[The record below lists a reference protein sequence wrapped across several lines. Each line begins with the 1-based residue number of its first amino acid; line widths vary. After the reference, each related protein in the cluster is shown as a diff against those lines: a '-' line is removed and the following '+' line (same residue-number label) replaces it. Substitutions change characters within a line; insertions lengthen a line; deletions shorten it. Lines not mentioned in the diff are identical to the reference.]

1 MPSPLDSLDVQ
12 LIEHLMQDGRLSSAA
27 LARALGVSERTARY
41 RLQRLLEQG
50 LIRVVAM
57 PIPSRLGYT
66 VVADVFIQVE
76 PGSISSVAERL
87 ATFES
92 VTYVGCSMGESD
104 ISVQVV
110 GHDNREV
117 YAFVTDVIGRLPG
130 VRKTTTV
137 IVPVILK
144 DVYQWR
150 VPRASWGNAEPSP
163 EGGTGPCTR
172 RWHVS
177 GGRHHPATGLPM
189 SPRGRAR
196 E

>member
-12 LIEHLMQDGRLSSAA
+12 LIEHLMQDGRMSSAA

-57 PIPSRLGYT
+57 PIPSRLGYS

-76 PGSISSVAERL
+76 PGSIQPVAEEL
-87 ATFES
+87 ARCEC

-104 ISVQVV
+104 VSVQVV
-110 GHDNREV
+110 GHDNQEV
-117 YAFVTDVIGRLPG
+117 YAFVTDVIGRLPA

-137 IVPVILK
+137 IVPLILK
-144 DVYQWR
+144 DVYEWR
-150 VPRASWGNAEPSP
+150 VPKAYCATAEAGPEVGLASPPGA
-163 EGGTGPCTR
+163 
-172 RWHVS
+172 
-177 GGRHHPATGLPM
+177 
-189 SPRGRAR
+189 GRAR
-196 E
+196 A

>member
-76 PGSISSVAERL
+76 PGSIQPVAEEL
-87 ATFES
+87 ARCEC

-104 ISVQVV
+104 VSVQVI

-130 VRKTTTV
+130 VRRTTTV

-150 VPRASWGNAEPSP
+150 VPKASWGDADPSP
-163 EGGTGPCTR
+163 GDEVDRAPGAGRPR
-172 RWHVS
+172 RPSHLTA
-177 GGRHHPATGLPM
+177 RPPE
-189 SPRGRAR
+189 SPK
-196 E
+196 

>member
-1 MPSPLDSLDVQ
+1 MPTPLDRLDVR
-12 LIEHLMQDGRLSSAA
+12 LIEQLMKDGRMSSAA

-41 RLQRLLEQG
+41 RLQRLLDQG

-57 PIPSRLGYT
+57 PIPARLGYS

-76 PGSISSVAERL
+76 PGNIQSVAQEL
-87 ATFES
+87 AQCEC

-104 ISVQVV
+104 ISVQVI

-130 VRKTTTV
+130 VRRTTTV
-137 IVPVILK
+137 IVPLILK

-150 VPRASWGNAEPSP
+150 VPETSCADPGPGPVGERSHP
-163 EGGTGPCTR
+163 TGAGDVLR
-172 RWHVS
+172 
-177 GGRHHPATGLPM
+177 
-189 SPRGRAR
+189 
-196 E
+196 

>member
-1 MPSPLDSLDVQ
+1 MPSPFDALDVQ
-12 LIEHLMQDGRLSSAA
+12 LIDHLMQDGRMTSAA
-27 LARALGVSERTARY
+27 LARELGVSERTARY

-57 PIPSRLGYT
+57 PIPARLGFT

-150 VPRASWGNAEPSP
+150 VPKASWGDAKLSPGDEVDRAPGAGRPRRPSHPTARPP
-163 EGGTGPCTR
+163 E
-172 RWHVS
+172 
-177 GGRHHPATGLPM
+177 
-189 SPRGRAR
+189 SPT
-196 E
+196 

>member
-1 MPSPLDSLDVQ
+1 MPSPLDALDAK
-12 LIEHLMQDGRLSSAA
+12 LIEHLMQDGRMSSAA

-41 RLQRLLEQG
+41 RLQRLLDQG

-76 PGSISSVAERL
+76 PGSIQPVAEEL
-87 ATFES
+87 ARCEC

-104 ISVQVV
+104 VSVQVI

-130 VRKTTTV
+130 VRRTTTV

-150 VPRASWGNAEPSP
+150 VPKAFCTTAEAGP
-163 EGGTGPCTR
+163 EGGL
-172 RWHVS
+172 
-177 GGRHHPATGLPM
+177 A
-189 SPRGRAR
+189 SPPGASRALR
-196 E
+196 

>member
-1 MPSPLDSLDVQ
+1 MPSPLDRLDVQ
-12 LIEHLMQDGRLSSAA
+12 LIEHLMQDGRMPSAA

-41 RLQRLLEQG
+41 RLQRLLDQG

-57 PIPSRLGYT
+57 PIPARLGYS
-66 VVADVFIQVE
+66 VVADVFIQAE
-76 PGSISSVAERL
+76 PARIQPVAEEL
-87 ATFES
+87 ARCEC

-104 ISVQVV
+104 VSVQVI

-137 IVPVILK
+137 IVPLILK

-150 VPRASWGNAEPSP
+150 VPERSCVDAEPGP
-163 EGGTGPCTR
+163 ERKPE
-172 RWHVS
+172 HAS
-177 GGRHHPATGLPM
+177 GAGDVLR
-189 SPRGRAR
+189 
-196 E
+196 